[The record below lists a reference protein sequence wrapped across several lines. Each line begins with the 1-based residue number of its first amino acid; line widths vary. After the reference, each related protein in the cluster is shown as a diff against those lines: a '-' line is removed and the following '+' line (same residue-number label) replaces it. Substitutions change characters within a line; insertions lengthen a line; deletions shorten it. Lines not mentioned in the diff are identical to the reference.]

1 MLIDENSPGYPL
13 VRCVRCRS
21 HDGDSVEAVA
31 RRDGDHVELYKH
43 ALVEAQNDAVL
54 AESERDVYR
63 DQMQAAY
70 GTREMLVKI
79 MSEIDAVH
87 HVRGNRCA
95 CGKRGCK
102 VVRLLGDPR
111 VARLIRGYD
120 EEQRTLRELR
130 NANPELW
137 AETWDCIDVT
147 LVYPQ
152 RQQQRPTAGRH
163 RAAG

>member
-1 MLIDENSPGYPL
+1 MLIDEKAPGYPL

-21 HDGDSVEAVA
+21 HDGDSLEAVA
-31 RRDGDHVELYKH
+31 RREGDHVELYKH
-43 ALVEAQNDAVL
+43 ALIEAQNDTVL

-79 MSEIDAVH
+79 MSEIDEIH
-87 HVRGNRCA
+87 HYRGSRCV
-95 CGKRGCK
+95 CGKRTCK
-102 VVRLLGDPR
+102 VVELLAEPR
-111 VARLIRGYD
+111 VARLVRSFD
-120 EEQRTLRELR
+120 EERRTLRELR

-147 LVYPQ
+147 LVYPN
-152 RQQQRPTAGRH
+152 QQRSTAGRH